1 MSDIILRK
9 KGLAG
14 RATLNRPRALNAVTL
29 SMIRALGDTLARW
42 ATDDG
47 IALILIDANGE
58 RAFSAGGDIAE
69 IHGALARGEHET
81 VRRFWREEYRLNATL
96 AKFPKPVVTLLN
108 GFTMGG
114 GVGLGCHA
122 SHRVV
127 GEGSRIAMPEC
138 GIGLVP
144 DVGGSLLLARAPGR
158 VGEYLGTT
166 GSRMG
171 PGDAIFA
178 GFADCHVPEDTWPD
192 LTARLEATGDP
203 AEIDSVARPAPE
215 SPLAAAGAEINR
227 HFGGETFRDILDS
240 LARTE
245 SEWAH
250 ETLARLEPHAP
261 LSLAATI
268 ELVHRARTA
277 NRIETAL
284 VGEYRFAHRATEQ
297 GDFLEGI
304 RAAVIDKD
312 RSPRWVHDS
321 LGAATAEE
329 ISDMLG
335 PLGPEELKL
344 EDVT

>member
-1 MSDIILRK
+1 MNEVILRK
-9 KGLAG
+9 ERLAG
-14 RATLNRPRALNAVTL
+14 RATLNRPGALNAVTL
-29 SMIRALGDTLARW
+29 PMIRALSDMLARW
-42 ATDDG
+42 ATDDE

-58 RAFSAGGDIAE
+58 RAFSAGGDITY
-69 IHGALARGEHET
+69 IHDALVRGDYETARC
-81 VRRFWREEYRLNATL
+81 FWREEYRLNATL
-96 AKFPKPVVTLLN
+96 ANFPKPVVTLLN

-127 GEGSRIAMPEC
+127 GDSSRIAMPEC

-166 GSRMG
+166 GTRMG

-178 GFADCHVPEDTWPD
+178 GFADRYVPEEMWLD
-192 LTARLEATGDP
+192 LTARLESSGDL
-203 AEIDSVARPAPE
+203 AEFDRVASPAPE
-215 SPLAAAGAEINR
+215 SPLAAIEAEINR
-227 HFGGETFRDILDS
+227 HFAGETFRDILDS
-240 LARTE
+240 LARAK
-245 SEWAH
+245 SEWSR

-277 NRIETAL
+277 DRIETAL
-284 VGEYRFAHRATEQ
+284 VNEYRFAHRVTEQ

-312 RSPRWVHDS
+312 RSPGWVHDS

-329 ISDMLG
+329 VSDMLSS
-335 PLGPEELKL
+335 LGPEELKL
-344 EDVT
+344 EDVS

>member
-1 MSDIILRK
+1 MNEIILRK
-9 KGLAG
+9 EGFAG
-14 RATLNRPRALNAVTL
+14 RATLNRPGALNAITL
-29 SMIRALGDTLARW
+29 HMIRALGGALDRW

-47 IALILIDANGE
+47 IALILIDATGE
-58 RAFSAGGDIAE
+58 RAFSAGGDIADM
-69 IHGALARGEHET
+69 HDALARGEFET
-81 VRRFWREEYRLNATL
+81 ARRFWREEYRLNAAL
-96 AKFPKPVVTLLN
+96 ANFSKPVVTLLN

-127 GEGSRIAMPEC
+127 GESSRVAMPEC

-158 VGEYLGTT
+158 AGEFLGTT
-166 GSRMG
+166 GTRMG

-178 GFADCHVPEDTWPD
+178 GFADRYVPEEDWPD
-192 LTARLEATGDP
+192 LTARLEASGDP
-203 AEIDSVARPAPE
+203 AEIVRVARPAPE
-215 SPLAAAGAEINR
+215 SPLAAAESDINR
-227 HFGGETFRDILDS
+227 HFGGETFRDILTS
-240 LARTE
+240 LAGTE
-245 SEWAH
+245 DAWSR

-261 LSLAATI
+261 LALAATI
-268 ELVHRARTA
+268 ELVRRARTA
-277 NRIETAL
+277 KRIETAL
-284 VGEYRFAHRATEQ
+284 ANEYRFAHRVTEQ

-312 RSPRWVHDS
+312 RSPRWAHDS
-321 LGAATAEE
+321 LCAATAEE
-329 ISDMLG
+329 VSDMLS

>member
-1 MSDIILRK
+1 MNEVILRK
-9 KGLAG
+9 ERLAG
-14 RATLNRPRALNAVTL
+14 RATLNRPGALNAVTL
-29 SMIRALGDTLARW
+29 PMIRALSDMLARW
-42 ATDDG
+42 ATDDE

-58 RAFSAGGDIAE
+58 RAFSAGGDITY
-69 IHGALARGEHET
+69 IHDALVRGDYETARC
-81 VRRFWREEYRLNATL
+81 FWREEYRLNATL
-96 AKFPKPVVTLLN
+96 ANFPKPVVTLLN

-127 GEGSRIAMPEC
+127 GDSSRIAMPEC

-166 GSRMG
+166 GTRMG

-178 GFADCHVPEDTWPD
+178 GFADRYVPEEMWLD
-192 LTARLEATGDP
+192 LTARLESSGDL
-203 AEIDSVARPAPE
+203 AEFDRVASPAPE
-215 SPLAAAGAEINR
+215 SPLAAIEAEINR
-227 HFGGETFRDILDS
+227 HFAGETFRDILDS
-240 LARTE
+240 LARAE
-245 SEWAH
+245 SEWSR

-277 NRIETAL
+277 DRIETAL
-284 VGEYRFAHRATEQ
+284 VNEYRFAHRVTEQ

-312 RSPRWVHDS
+312 RSPGWVHDS

-329 ISDMLG
+329 VSDMLSS
-335 PLGPEELKL
+335 LGPEELKL
-344 EDVT
+344 EDVS

>member
-1 MSDIILRK
+1 MIEIILRK
-9 KGLAG
+9 EGLAG
-14 RATLNRPRALNAVTL
+14 RATLNRPDALNAVTL
-29 SMIRALGDTLARW
+29 PMIRALSDALARW
-42 ATDDG
+42 AMDDN
-47 IALILIDANGE
+47 IALVLIDATGE
-58 RAFSAGGDIAE
+58 RAFSAGGDIADIYE
-69 IHGALARGEHET
+69 ALIRDDCET
-81 VRRFWREEYRLNATL
+81 ARRFWREEYRLNATL
-96 AKFPKPVVTLLN
+96 ADFPKPVVTLLN

-122 SHRVV
+122 SHRIV
-127 GEGSRIAMPEC
+127 GDSSRISMPEC

-166 GSRMG
+166 GTRMG

-178 GFADCHVPEDTWPD
+178 GFADRHVPEEMWPD
-192 LTARLEATGDP
+192 LTTHLEASGDP
-203 AEIDSVARPAPE
+203 AEIERVARPAPK
-215 SPLAAAGAEINR
+215 SPLSAVEAEINR
-227 HFGGETFRDILDS
+227 HFAGESFRDILDS

-245 SEWAH
+245 SEWSC

-268 ELVHRARTA
+268 ELVHRARTTD
-277 NRIETAL
+277 RIETAL
-284 VGEYRFAHRATEQ
+284 VNEYRFAHRVTEQ

-329 ISDMLG
+329 VSDMLSS
-335 PLGPEELKL
+335 LGPEELKL
-344 EDVT
+344 EDVS

>member
-9 KGLAG
+9 EGLAG
-14 RATLNRPRALNAVTL
+14 RATLNRPGALNAVTL
-29 SMIRALGDTLARW
+29 PMIRDLGDTLAQW
-42 ATDDG
+42 EPDDE
-47 IALILIDANGE
+47 IALVLIDANGE

-69 IHGALARGEHET
+69 IHGALVRGEHES

-96 AKFPKPVVTLLN
+96 ASFPKPVVTLLK

-127 GEGSRIAMPEC
+127 GGSSRIAMPEC

-158 VGEYLGTT
+158 IGEYLGTT
-166 GSRMG
+166 GTRMG

-178 GFADCHVPEDTWPD
+178 GFADCHVPEDMWAD

-203 AEIDSVARPAPE
+203 AEIDRVAHPAPA
-215 SPLAAAGAEINR
+215 SPLAVVEAEINR
-227 HFGGETFRDILDS
+227 HFGGETLRDILES

-245 SEWAH
+245 SEWSR
-250 ETLARLEPHAP
+250 ETLSRLEPHAP

-277 NRIETAL
+277 NRIEAAL
-284 VGEYRFAHRATEQ
+284 VNEYRFAHRVTEQ

-329 ISDMLG
+329 VADMLSS
-335 PLGPEELKL
+335 LGPQELKL
-344 EDVT
+344 EDFS

>member
-1 MSDIILRK
+1 MNEVILRK
-9 KGLAG
+9 EGFAA
-14 RATLNRPRALNAVTL
+14 RATLNRPGALNAITL
-29 SMIRALGDTLARW
+29 RMIRALREALARW
-42 ATDDG
+42 AADEG
-47 IALILIDANGE
+47 IALILIDATGE
-58 RAFSAGGDIAE
+58 RAFSAGGDIADM
-69 IHGALARGEHET
+69 HDALARGEHESA
-81 VRRFWREEYRLNATL
+81 RRFWREEYRLNAAL

-127 GEGSRIAMPEC
+127 GERSRIAMPEC

-166 GSRMG
+166 GTRMG

-178 GFADCHVPEDTWPD
+178 GFADRYVPEESWPD
-192 LTARLEATGDP
+192 LAARLEASGDP
-203 AEIDSVARPAPE
+203 AEIDRVVCPVPE
-215 SPLAAAGAEINR
+215 SPLAAIEAEINR
-227 HFGGETFRDILDS
+227 HFARESFRDILDS

-245 SEWAH
+245 DAWSR
-250 ETLARLEPHAP
+250 ETLVRLEPHAP
-261 LSLAATI
+261 LALAATI
-268 ELVHRARTA
+268 ELVRRARTA

-284 VGEYRFAHRATEQ
+284 VNEYRFAHRVTEQ

-321 LGAATAEE
+321 PGVATAEE
-329 ISDMLG
+329 VSDMLS

-344 EDVT
+344 EDAS